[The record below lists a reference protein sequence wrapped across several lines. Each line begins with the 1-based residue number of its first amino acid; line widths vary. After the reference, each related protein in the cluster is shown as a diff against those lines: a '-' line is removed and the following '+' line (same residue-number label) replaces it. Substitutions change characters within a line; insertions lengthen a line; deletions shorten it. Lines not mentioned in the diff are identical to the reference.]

1 MEQKQLQ
8 DSFSGSLMSESVRQQ
23 EQKQIEFDI
32 WLSHIN
38 KIIKGSKCIY
48 VDDEKMTEKYMP
60 IKFNTDRSK
69 VYKSLYEMIQQKVN
83 AGVLCKT
90 IKKKQNTWTTGDNKQ
105 HNETIREIYK
115 SKYNNYFLITY
126 ETKWYT
132 YNNGSSNIRP
142 DRIIEIVNGKM

>member
-8 DSFSGSLMSESVRQQ
+8 E
-23 EQKQIEFDI
+23 EQKQMEFDI

-38 KIIKGSKCIY
+38 KIIKGSKCID
-48 VDDEKMTEKYMP
+48 DDEMTEKYML
-60 IKFNTDRSK
+60 IKFKTDRSK
-69 VYKSLYEMIQQKVN
+69 VYQSLYEMIQQKVN
-83 AGVLCKT
+83 SGVLCKT
-90 IKKKQNTWTTGDNKQ
+90 IKKKQNTWKTGDNKR

-132 YNNGSSNIRP
+132 YNNGSSNILP
-142 DRIIEIVNGKM
+142 KRILEIVNGKM

>member
-8 DSFSGSLMSESVRQQ
+8 E

-38 KIIKGSKCIY
+38 KIIKGAKCID
-48 VDDEKMTEKYMP
+48 DDEMTEKYML
-60 IKFNTDRSK
+60 IKFKTDRSK

-90 IKKKQNTWTTGDNKQ
+90 IKKKQNTWTIGDNKQ

-142 DRIIEIVNGKM
+142 DRILEIVNGKM